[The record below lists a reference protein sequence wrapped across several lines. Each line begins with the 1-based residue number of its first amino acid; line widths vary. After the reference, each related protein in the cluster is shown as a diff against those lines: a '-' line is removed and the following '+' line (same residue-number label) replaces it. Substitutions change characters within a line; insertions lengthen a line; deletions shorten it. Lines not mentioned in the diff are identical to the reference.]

1 VTPRRIVQLAA
12 LAYLLSLLAVSL
24 VSDWFSTHSAA
35 SAAVLQSELGQAGA
49 WDVCAWW
56 TLATRNVL
64 AVSAT
69 ATLIGALLGAAI
81 GGLAIYGG
89 HGLAGVLSR
98 LAGFTGAFPGLLLV
112 GLFRLGDPSHGVLA
126 LLCALSLLRTLEV
139 AQLVRG
145 EVLSAMLGD
154 FVEASRALGAS
165 RRWQL
170 RLHVLPRLTRP
181 FLANLL
187 RGASALIGLEAALSF
202 VGLGLPAGVPS
213 WGGGLAVVARSGSSA
228 PLLIAALSI
237 GLTSGAL
244 YGLGMSLR
252 PAPPAIRNRAVG
264 QEGGPAARGSWRS
277 PEAELKEK
285 A

>member
-1 VTPRRIVQLAA
+1 VTPRRLVNLAA
-12 LAYLLSLLAVSL
+12 LAYLLALLLVSL
-24 VSDWFSTHSAA
+24 ASDWFSTHSAA

-49 WDVCAWW
+49 RDAWAWW
-56 TLATRNVL
+56 MLATRNVL

-69 ATLIGALLGAAI
+69 ATLIGALLGAAV

-98 LAGFTGAFPGLLLV
+98 FAGFIGAFPGLLLV

-187 RGASALIGLEAALSF
+187 RGGSALIGLEAALSF

-213 WGGGLAVVARSGSSA
+213 WGGGLAVVARGDGSV
-228 PLLIAALSI
+228 PLLMAALSI
-237 GLTSGAL
+237 ALTSGAL
-244 YGLGMSLR
+244 YGLGLSLR
-252 PAPPAIRNRAVG
+252 PASLGSQNGTPGREGEPAS
-264 QEGGPAARGSWRS
+264 RGAWRR

>member
-1 VTPRRIVQLAA
+1 MTPRRIVNLAA
-12 LAYLLSLLAVSL
+12 LGYLLALLLVSL
-24 VSDWFSTHSAA
+24 VSDWLSTHSAA
-35 SAAVLQSELGQAGA
+35 SAAVLQAELAQAGA
-49 WDVCAWW
+49 WHAWSW
-56 TLATRNVL
+56 WVLATRNVL

-81 GGLAIYGG
+81 GALAIYGG
-89 HGLAGVLSR
+89 HGPAGVLSR
-98 LAGFTGAFPGLLLV
+98 LAGFIGAFPGLLLV

-126 LLCALSLLRTLEV
+126 LLCALSLLRSLEV

-181 FLANLL
+181 LVANLL
-187 RGASALIGLEAALSF
+187 RGGSALIGLEAALSF

-213 WGGGLAVVARSGSSA
+213 WGGGLAVVARSGDSG
-228 PLLIAALSI
+228 PLLIAASSI
-237 GLTSGAL
+237 ALTSGAL
-244 YGLGMSLR
+244 YGLALSLR
-252 PAPPAIRNRAVG
+252 PAPPAMTNATPGR
-264 QEGGPAARGSWRS
+264 EGEPASRGAWRS